1 MKTHRVTELRS
12 TEFYLKLYK
21 LARDVLDTVIS
32 SPYKVLAPSCFG
44 YGYGGFLVFFFS
56 FLFFLFIVCFLF
68 YFFCFPSPSYIRHL
82 KKYLA
87 NAEVEL
93 KFYTLS

>member
-56 FLFFLFIVCFLF
+56 FLFFCLLFV
-68 YFFCFPSPSYIRHL
+68 FCFIFFVFPPLPIYGI
-82 KKYLA
+82 
-87 NAEVEL
+87 
-93 KFYTLS
+93 